1 MDGAMTLRLASG
13 PVSWGVDFADV
24 AGNPPWDVVLD
35 GIAAAG
41 YAGTE
46 LGPLGYLPAHLAG
59 ELRARDLTLVA
70 GFLFEPLCDPAHR
83 AALLATARRVAA
95 RVAMTGGRFLLLI
108 DLPSAGRTR
117 TAGRSEAA
125 PRLAAD
131 ERAVLDRH
139 LAELARIAAG
149 HGLRA
154 LVHPHAGG
162 HIEFEDEIDALPD
175 AVGLCLDTGHCRY
188 AGLDPTEA
196 YRRWSDR
203 VAHLHLKDIALDRVQ
218 DDFWSTV
225 RAGAFRPLGAGD
237 VDFGELLGTLER
249 EGYAGWLTIE
259 QDRVPGGDP
268 VADLVAGRRHLEA
281 IAA

>member
-1 MDGAMTLRLASG
+1 MMLRLASG
-13 PVSWGVDFADV
+13 PVSWGVDFAEV
-24 AGNPPWDVVLD
+24 AGNPPWEEVLD

-59 ELRARDLTLVA
+59 ELRARGLALVA
-70 GFLFEPLCDPAHR
+70 GFVFEPLCDPGHR
-83 AALLATARRVAA
+83 VALLATARRVAA
-95 RVAMTGGRFLLLI
+95 QVAVTGGRFLLLI

-125 PRLAAD
+125 PRLSAG

-139 LAELARIAAG
+139 LRELSRIASG

-154 LVHPHAGG
+154 LVHPHAGS

-188 AGLDPTEA
+188 AGLEPTEA

-203 VAHLHLKDIALDRVQ
+203 VAHLHLKDLAPERIQ
-218 DDFWSTV
+218 EDFWSTV
-225 RAGAFRPLGAGD
+225 RAGAFRPLGTGA
-237 VDFGELLGTLER
+237 VDFAALLATLEA
-249 EGYAGWLTIE
+249 EGYSGWLTIE

-268 VADLVAGRRHLEA
+268 VADLVASRLHLEA